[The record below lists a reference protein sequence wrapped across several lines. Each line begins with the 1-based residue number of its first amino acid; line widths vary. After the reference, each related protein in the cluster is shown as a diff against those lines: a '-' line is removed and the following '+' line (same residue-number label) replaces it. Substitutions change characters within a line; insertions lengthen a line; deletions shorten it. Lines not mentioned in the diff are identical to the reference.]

1 VRLPWLLSWWR
12 EGVVLSEVDIG
23 KCLTFLYHSHVGH
36 WPGKRRGE
44 DPRSSYLPTQSN
56 TTLPNEVFP
65 RSAHDRLVAN
75 QVVGLACWG
84 YLVRCPW
91 LCNKTIAWP

>member
-23 KCLTFLYHSHVGH
+23 KCLAFLYHSHVGH

-44 DPRSSYLPTQSN
+44 DPRSSYLPILSN
-56 TTLPNEVFP
+56 TTLPNEFFP
-65 RSAHDRLVAN
+65 RSADDRLVAT
-75 QVVGLACWG
+75 
-84 YLVRCPW
+84 VRW
-91 LCNKTIAWP
+91 TR